1 MVKKGNAV
9 FFYVDNRLAGS
20 LCLGQKALG
29 DDRVRGQAKGQGIPG
44 GVKLI
49 SLGLTGCFDPKEEK
63 GS

>member
-49 SLGLTGCFDPKEEK
+49 
-63 GS
+63 